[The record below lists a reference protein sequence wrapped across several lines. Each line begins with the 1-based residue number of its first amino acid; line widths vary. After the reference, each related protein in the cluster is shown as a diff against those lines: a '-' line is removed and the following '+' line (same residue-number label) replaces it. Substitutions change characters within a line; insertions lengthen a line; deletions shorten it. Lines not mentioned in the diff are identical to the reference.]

1 MSKVDIR
8 LRAMAHEGRRAM
20 LQSSLTMEKSASDLA
35 RVSGLSRPAASQH
48 LAMLLNA
55 GLIKV
60 RSEGRRRWY
69 RADPGALAQVRRD
82 LDSFWS
88 GRLEALKR
96 AAES

>member
-1 MSKVDIR
+1 MSEIDTR
-8 LRAMAHEGRRAM
+8 LKAMAHEGRRAM
-20 LQSSLTMEKSASDLA
+20 LRSTLSVEKSASDLA

-48 LAMLLNA
+48 LATLLDA
-55 GLIKV
+55 GLMQV

-69 RADPGALAQVRRD
+69 QADTAALSQVRRD

-88 GRLEALKR
+88 NRLEALKR